1 MQNMGM
7 CSITELLL
15 IDTYIHRN
23 INRIVTFTIIQSFSF
38 NLVKFATHHVL
49 LYQYLQQ
56 IPYAMMQRFDDHVI
70 LSVIIIYIHTLYM

>member
-1 MQNMGM
+1 MGM

-15 IDTYIHRN
+15 IDTCNIVSN
-23 INRIVTFTIIQSFSF
+23 INRIMTFTIIQSFSF